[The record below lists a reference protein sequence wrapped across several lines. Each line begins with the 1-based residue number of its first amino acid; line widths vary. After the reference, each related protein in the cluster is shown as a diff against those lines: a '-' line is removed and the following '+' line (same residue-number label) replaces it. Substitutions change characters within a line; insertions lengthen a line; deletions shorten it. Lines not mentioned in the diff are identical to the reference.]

1 MTRLL
6 RLLALLAGPLA
17 LLAGP
22 VVALTMTTAA
32 LGNPHTE
39 ARGGAVGGIPS
50 SDSGPT
56 ITLLSS
62 TTIPSSAA
70 LMFDVCCGVKVTLS
84 VDASV
89 VESFAGGDVGISY
102 APPAGWSPGK
112 HSWQVTATDYLE
124 ITNRASGMFTTPGC
138 RVPRVIGRTP
148 TQARTTII
156 RHLCSVGRVSYS
168 HSRDRLRGRVI
179 AQHPHAGKL
188 LRLHASVSFTIGVGH
203 RT

>member
-1 MTRLL
+1 MSVSGKWKRNRRLTRLL
-6 RLLALLAGPLA
+6 RLVA

-22 VVALTMTTAA
+22 VVVLTMTTAA
-32 LGNPHTE
+32 LGNT
-39 ARGGAVGGIPS
+39 GAPS
-50 SDSGPT
+50 SDLGPT

-62 TTIPSSAA
+62 TTIPSSDA
-70 LMFDVCCGVKVTLS
+70 LTFDICCGVRVTLS
-84 VDASV
+84 VDARV
-89 VESFAGGDVGISY
+89 VGSFAGGDVGISY
-102 APPAGWSPGK
+102 APPGGWSPGK

-124 ITNRASGMFTTPGC
+124 VTSRASGRFTTPGC

-156 RHLCSVGRVSYS
+156 KHLCSVGRVSYS
-168 HSRDRLRGRVI
+168 HSGDRRRGRVI